1 MSKPDREALQQQYSA
16 AYLRSGISL
25 EAWCDEQGLVYNS
38 VRRYVKKPHKNA
50 QSEGDQ
56 SAQIAQK
63 TAQKKVRKSAQK
75 TAQNCPEKSPKKKPE
90 KVVSPVH
97 FDEQEESFNPDDF
110 GLSGA
115 EGKFAEA
122 VAKGAKL
129 IDAYLDAGYS
139 DNPKTAYAQASRMVR
154 KHNISQAIRWLRDR
168 RQKRLALTEQ
178 EIIHQL
184 SSIASADPNLIS
196 HIRRVNCR
204 YCWGDDHHYQ
214 WRDIDEYER
223 ACASALAESQTPPA
237 FDGGVGF
244 VETTIPNEAC
254 PRCNGDGQMD
264 LFFAD
269 TSMLDGPERWLVTGV
284 EQTMNGLKVRMA
296 SPEAARKELLAY
308 IKATRRVIPGDS
320 SQPATDK
327 ESLELK
333 GLELRNEKLEA
344 EIENIRKG
352 RNDSNL
358 VVVHNAL
365 QIPGAVQPI
374 QDTQDVPGADEGD

>member
-1 MSKPDREALQQQYSA
+1 M
-16 AYLRSGISL
+16 LR
-25 EAWCDEQGLVYNS
+25 N
-38 VRRYVKKPHKNA
+38 VKV
-50 QSEGDQ
+50 Q
-56 SAQIAQK
+56 
-63 TAQKKVRKSAQK
+63 R
-75 TAQNCPEKSPKKKPE
+75 
-90 KVVSPVH
+90 
-97 FDEQEESFNPDDF
+97 
-110 GLSGA
+110 
-115 EGKFAEA
+115 
-122 VAKGAKL
+122 
-129 IDAYLDAGYS
+129 
-139 DNPKTAYAQASRMVR
+139 
-154 KHNISQAIRWLRDR
+154 AIRWLRDR

-214 WRDIDEYER
+214 WRDVDEYER
-223 ACASALAESQTPPA
+223 ACASALAESRPPPA
-237 FDGGVGF
+237 FDGGIGF

-320 SQPATDK
+320 GQPATDK
-327 ESLELK
+327 ESLEIK
-333 GLELRNEKLEA
+333 GLELRNEKLQA
-344 EIENIRKG
+344 EIDNIRKSK
-352 RNDSNL
+352 NDSNL
-358 VVVHNAL
+358 VVVHNAM
-365 QIPGAVQPI
+365 QVPEDSQSD
-374 QDTQDVPGADEGD
+374 QDESDIEE